1 MKRITLPVLAAI
13 LIVASCRSSRG
24 VNAMTLPG
32 VCDSIPPRLM
42 SSEARG
48 AQVPAI
54 TKIADDYGAIVG
66 SVTDSISERRLQA
79 AGLSLF
85 KLNISGTE
93 SQFGREVSSN
103 PSGGFAFD
111 SIPPGRYIVKAR
123 RIGYNAIEQRV
134 NTVGGQV
141 DTVNF

>member
-1 MKRITLPVLAAI
+1 MKRITVPILAAI

-32 VCDSIPPRLM
+32 VCDSIPPRLTP
-42 SSEARG
+42 SEPRG

-54 TKIADDYGAIVG
+54 TKVADDYGAIVG
-66 SVTDSISERRLQA
+66 SVTDSISERRLQS

-85 KLNISGTE
+85 NLNISGTE
-93 SQFGREVSSN
+93 SQFGREIPSD

-111 SIPPGRYIVKAR
+111 SVPPGRYIVKAR
-123 RIGYNAIEQRV
+123 RIGYKAVEQQV
-134 NTVGGQV
+134 N
-141 DTVNF
+141 